1 MDTKEYREKIV
12 KSARIAVDELIKVME
27 EPILDGSET
36 DPEPEKLKNA
46 AATKKLAVMDAFDIL
61 ARIDKEEDDLK
72 ESRGETVSKEKSNKM
87 KTFAEGM
94 AKKGKKSGGNF

>member
-72 ESRGETVSKEKSNKM
+72 ESRGEVVVKDTTKKVEP
-87 KTFAEGM
+87 FAEKM
-94 AKKGKKSGGNF
+94 ARKGRGNGGNF